1 MDVVKGFKPERWL
14 DDKTKPTPLP
24 KPTEYMPWGVGPRF
38 CLGYNL
44 AMAEMKV
51 FLALFAR
58 KVDFNLT
65 NTTPDNI
72 EWKKVSIIPK
82 PKDGALISVT
92 SLSSDPG
99 VSVTTERSPVSV

>member
-14 DDKTKPTPLP
+14 DDKTNV
-24 KPTEYMPWGVGPRF
+24 PTEYMPWGVGPRF

-82 PKDGALISVT
+82 PLDGALISVT